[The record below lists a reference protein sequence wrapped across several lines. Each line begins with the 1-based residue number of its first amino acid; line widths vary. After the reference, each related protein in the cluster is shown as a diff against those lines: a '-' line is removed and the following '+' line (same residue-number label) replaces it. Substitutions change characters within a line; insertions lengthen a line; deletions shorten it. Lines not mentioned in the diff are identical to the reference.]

1 MENEKIRRYI
11 SSASMRKRR
20 MHHLL
25 RFVCALFLTA
35 ALTGCDTFREAF
47 REAMSGESTR
57 SEDPNSEN
65 YQPRYIVGIFSI
77 VKYPRATELE
87 KEIQALDGRTVWINT
102 NQNFSSKNIREARM
116 ISRPGNPDPCDL
128 QFRIDR
134 LGKLQWQVL
143 SARHLDEPVALVI
156 DGVYFGSFYPEAG
169 EEDAEWVTLRVGID
183 PATARGVVK
192 FSKSNY
198 IYYNPDTKSWF

>member
-1 MENEKIRRYI
+1 
-11 SSASMRKRR
+11 
-20 MHHLL
+20 MHHLF
-25 RFVCALFLTA
+25 RFICAIVLTA

-47 REAMSGESTR
+47 REAMSGESSR

-77 VKYPRATELE
+77 VKYPRASELE

-102 NQNFSSKNIREARM
+102 NQNFSSKNIREAKM
-116 ISRPGNPDPCDL
+116 LSRPGNPDLYDL

-169 EEDAEWVTLRVGID
+169 EEDADWVTLRVGID

-192 FSKSNY
+192 YSKSNY